1 MSLRSRYPSPDGLEV
16 CRNKYWEI
24 LVKGKT
30 ILRRAI
36 DGIRRISGVFS
47 PTEPAIQFNPVLAK
61 WEQHYEARPNS
72 FARRRQNSTLSYL
85 TPAD

>member
-1 MSLRSRYPSPDGLEV
+1 MKR
-16 CRNKYWEI
+16 
-24 LVKGKT
+24 KT

-36 DGIRRISGVFS
+36 DGIRRISGGFS

-61 WEQHYEARPNS
+61 WDQHYEARPNS
-72 FARRRQNSTLSYL
+72 FAHRRQSSTLSYL